1 MPAKSRAG
9 CPPPPFSPKQ
19 NEGWR
24 RALAKR
30 RHSFRIFTGAA
41 RREEHAIMST
51 AFKIPDDALETLI
64 HKYARDLTALTRE
77 GRFDPI
83 TGREKEIQDTVLILL
98 QRTRKNAIVLAP
110 AGVGKTALIVGLAQK
125 IVSGDVPEYLRDA
138 RVLDIDLAS
147 MAAGTATVADFHGR
161 FIPLCKGIAERY
173 DDESRPK
180 IIMFIDEIHTIMP
193 TVEGSAYRGLS
204 EVLKPYMTA
213 GDLHVIGATTED
225 EYRLFVKADPAMDRR
240 FQQVPLK
247 IPNKEETLAI
257 LKALRPR
264 YEEHHKT
271 KIPDECLDEIVR
283 MTEEHMRHRNQPD
296 KSIMMMDGACA
307 FHVMQN
313 GWGGTLEPGDIR
325 QIISIEA
332 RLHPDAL

>member
-1 MPAKSRAG
+1 
-9 CPPPPFSPKQ
+9 
-19 NEGWR
+19 
-24 RALAKR
+24 
-30 RHSFRIFTGAA
+30 
-41 RREEHAIMST
+41 MST
-51 AFKIPDDALETLI
+51 SFKIPDDELEALI
-64 HKYARDLTALTRE
+64 HKYARDLTAMARE

-83 TGREKEIQDTVLILL
+83 TGRDKEIQDAILILL

-110 AGVGKTALIVGLAQK
+110 AGVGKTALLVGLAQK
-125 IVSGDVPEYLRDA
+125 IVSGSVPEYLRDA

-147 MAAGTATVADFHGR
+147 MAAGTSSSADFQGR

-173 DDESRPK
+173 HDKTRPK
-180 IIMFIDEIHTIMP
+180 TIMFLDEIHTIMP

-225 EYRLFVKADPAMDRR
+225 EYRVYVKADPAMDRR
-240 FQQVPLK
+240 FQHVPLK
-247 IPNKEETLAI
+247 IPNKQETLEI
-257 LKALRPR
+257 LKSLRPN

-271 KIPDECLDEIVR
+271 KISDQCLEEIVR

-307 FHVMQN
+307 YHVMEN
-313 GWGGTLEPGDIR
+313 GWNGTLETDDIR